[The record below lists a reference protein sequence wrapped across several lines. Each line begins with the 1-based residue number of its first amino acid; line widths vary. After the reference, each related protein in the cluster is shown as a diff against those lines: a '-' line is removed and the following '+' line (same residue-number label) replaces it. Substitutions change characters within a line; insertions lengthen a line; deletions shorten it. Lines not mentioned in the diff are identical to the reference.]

1 MCSLSRYVVVGGF
14 TGVAAATL
22 SGSDLV
28 GALVAAVAVALTAV
42 ALRRWP
48 ALAGSCA
55 RPAAHGNSV
64 ATAASRST
72 APSRTEREGPRT
84 AREVGLAMDTADSP
98 RTRARS
104 RVRRPG

>member
-14 TGVAAATL
+14 TGMAAATL

-28 GALVAAVAVALTAV
+28 GLLGAVVAVGLTAL

-55 RPAAHGNSV
+55 LP
-64 ATAASRST
+64 ATAFDADAHADEASD
-72 APSRTEREGPRT
+72 AVPVT
-84 AREVGLAMDTADSP
+84 AREPEVP
-98 RTRARS
+98 TRA
-104 RVRRPG
+104 

>member
-22 SGSDLV
+22 SVSDLV

-55 RPAAHGNSV
+55 LPAATEPEGG
-64 ATAASRST
+64 ATE
-72 APSRTEREGPRT
+72 RTE
-84 AREVGLAMDTADSP
+84 ARAGA
-98 RTRARS
+98 
-104 RVRRPG
+104 